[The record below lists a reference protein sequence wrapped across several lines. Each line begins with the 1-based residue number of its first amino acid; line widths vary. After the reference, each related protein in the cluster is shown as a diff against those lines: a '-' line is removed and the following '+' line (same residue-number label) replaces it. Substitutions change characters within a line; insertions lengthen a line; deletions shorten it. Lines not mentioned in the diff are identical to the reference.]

1 MPFADEMISP
11 RTAQELAEAIAAAA
25 PGAALPSLRAAPGSL
40 DPLSLRERSDLLRD
54 ALLEDLPGSSADL
67 ATVVRRARDAGALR
81 GWMLW
86 PVTTA
91 VAERAIARDGD
102 RPAAEEQEPGAVE
115 DALALLAEL
124 TGLLTAE
131 FALRPLLIH
140 APERTLA
147 AALVWTDHPDE
158 HVRRLASEGTRPY
171 LPWAVR
177 VPSLL
182 ARPEATLPILDR
194 LYRDPS
200 EYVRRSV
207 ANHLNDLS
215 REHGDLVIA
224 TAGHWLDAPDEYTE
238 RLVRH
243 ALRTLVKRGDASA
256 LALRG
261 YGDPGEALEIS
272 GPHLDREQ
280 LAIGEELELTA
291 ELRNT
296 SAQELRLVVDYVVHH
311 RKASGALTAKTF
323 SLTTLT
329 LGPGETRRLRRR
341 HSFRPLTTRRYHAGG
356 HALGLQ
362 VNGRPTATV
371 PFELM
376 AAPGPAAP

>member
-11 RTAQELAEAIAAAA
+11 RTAQELAEAVSAAA
-25 PGAALPSLRAAPGSL
+25 PGAALPALRAAPARI

-54 ALLEDLPGSSADL
+54 ALLADLPGSSADL
-67 ATVVRRARDAGALR
+67 AVVVRTAREAGTLR

-91 VAERAIARDGD
+91 VAERAIERDGD
-102 RPAAEEQEPGAVE
+102 GPDPEEPGAVE

-140 APERTLA
+140 APERSLA
-147 AALVWTDHPDE
+147 AALAWTDHPDE

-182 ARPEATLPILDR
+182 ARPGSTLPILDR

-215 REHGDLVIA
+215 REHGDLVVA
-224 TAGHWLDAPDEYTE
+224 TAGRWLDAPDEHTE

-272 GPHLDREQ
+272 GPRLDREQ

-291 ELRNT
+291 ELRNI
-296 SAQELRLVVDYVVHH
+296 SGEELRLVVDYVVHH
-311 RKASGALTAKTF
+311 RKASGVLTAKTF
-323 SLTTLT
+323 SLSTLT

-371 PFELM
+371 PFELT
-376 AAPGPAAP
+376 AALGPAAS